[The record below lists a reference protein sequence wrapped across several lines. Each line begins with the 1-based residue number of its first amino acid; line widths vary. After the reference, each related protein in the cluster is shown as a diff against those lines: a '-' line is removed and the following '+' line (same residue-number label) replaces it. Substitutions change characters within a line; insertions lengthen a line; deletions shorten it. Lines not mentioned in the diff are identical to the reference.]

1 MAWLKAEER
10 RAEVGVGPEKKSPG
24 KSAGSMGPLR
34 RGEKELHLHGS
45 VPSYGGAPLQP
56 SSPSAPWRPAEK
68 GRKYEVR
75 RRGWG
80 KKEGRE
86 QPVQDLATSSLAVA
100 GCGGSR
106 RSFGVA
112 GERGG
117 VTGEREGFFL
127 RERVGFSMSGAR

>member
-1 MAWLKAEER
+1 M
-10 RAEVGVGPEKKSPG
+10 GPENKSPEKEG
-24 KSAGSMGPLR
+24 GSGPLR

-45 VPSYGGAPLQP
+45 VPSYGGARLQP

-75 RRGWG
+75 RRGWA
-80 KKEGRE
+80 KNEGRE
-86 QPVQDLATSSLAVA
+86 L
-100 GCGGSR
+100 
-106 RSFGVA
+106 SFGVA